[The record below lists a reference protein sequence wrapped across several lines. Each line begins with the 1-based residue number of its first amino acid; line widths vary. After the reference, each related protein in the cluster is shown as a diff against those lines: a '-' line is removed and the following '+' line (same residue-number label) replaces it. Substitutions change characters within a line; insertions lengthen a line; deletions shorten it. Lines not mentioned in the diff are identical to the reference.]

1 MRITTVSNLPITPPE
16 PEYDNEEYGE
26 EDMEYSISNVD
37 RASENMS
44 NQGADDVLL
53 E

>member
-1 MRITTVSNLPITPPE
+1 MRITAESNLPSTPPE
-16 PEYDNEEYGE
+16 PEYDEEYDE

-37 RASENMS
+37 KASENMS
-44 NQGADDVLL
+44 NQGAEDVLL